1 MPSNTK
7 IQPML
12 TVGEVAKLVYVH
24 ENTVRRW
31 SDQGKLKAFR
41 IGPRSDRRYRQDDL
55 YSFLTEYRKNNGDYR
70 RIHMGWH

>member
-1 MPSNTK
+1 MPNNTK

-31 SDQGKLKAFR
+31 SDQGKLKALR
-41 IGPRSDRRYRQDDL
+41 IGPRSDRRFRQDDIGR
-55 YSFLTEYRKNNGDYR
+55 FIIEYGTRL
-70 RIHMGWH
+70 